1 MLPLSL
7 DRDLCFLDIEATGL
21 NVLRDRIIQI
31 GILKYPKDGGEGR
44 ELSLLINPGI
54 PISPEAMQVHG
65 IQPKDV
71 AKKPTFAQVAD
82 KILEF
87 IGNADLAGYN
97 SSRFDIP
104 MLMEEFD
111 RVGIQFDVQKR
122 RLLDMQR
129 IFYKMEPRTL
139 KAAYKFYC
147 DKDLEGAHDAMTDVR
162 ATAAVFLGQLE
173 RYQGADYLDEDGN
186 VVAAPVRPD
195 VKALHE
201 FCNDQRFVDA
211 TQKFRYDHNGDIVF
225 NFGKYANQPAAPLLS
240 KDKQYYNWMLNKEF
254 SAQVKQIVRQL
265 VRDYETTKDKP

>member
-31 GILKYPKDGGEGR
+31 GIIKYPKDGGEAR

-97 SSRFDIP
+97 SNRFDIP

-129 IFYKMEPRTL
+129 IF
-139 KAAYKFYC
+139 
-147 DKDLEGAHDAMTDVR
+147 
-162 ATAAVFLGQLE
+162 
-173 RYQGADYLDEDGN
+173 
-186 VVAAPVRPD
+186 
-195 VKALHE
+195 
-201 FCNDQRFVDA
+201 
-211 TQKFRYDHNGDIVF
+211 
-225 NFGKYANQPAAPLLS
+225 
-240 KDKQYYNWMLNKEF
+240 
-254 SAQVKQIVRQL
+254 
-265 VRDYETTKDKP
+265 